1 MTIKKTSTE
10 KIPIKLN
17 YEDVEFVDSTKSVW
31 NYSLFTDEDI
41 TNFQNGTFYNAY
53 NFFGSH
59 KRTVLNTE
67 GFYFA
72 VWAPNATQISVV
84 GDFNNWKKS
93 IHPLFVRLDK
103 SGIWAN
109 CEYGLGAT
117 GKTCSFKYWFLVAFS
132 CISNILTFSSSKISN
147 ICFIKSL

>member
-53 NFFGSH
+53 
-59 KRTVLNTE
+59 
-67 GFYFA
+67 
-72 VWAPNATQISVV
+72 
-84 GDFNNWKKS
+84 
-93 IHPLFVRLDK
+93 VR
-103 SGIWAN
+103 
-109 CEYGLGAT
+109 Y
-117 GKTCSFKYWFLVAFS
+117 
-132 CISNILTFSSSKISN
+132 
-147 ICFIKSL
+147 